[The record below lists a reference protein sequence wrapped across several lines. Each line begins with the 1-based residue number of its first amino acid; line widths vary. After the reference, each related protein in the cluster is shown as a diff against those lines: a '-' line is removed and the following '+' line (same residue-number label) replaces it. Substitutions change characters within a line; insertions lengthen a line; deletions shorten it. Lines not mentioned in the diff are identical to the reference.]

1 MKFSMVMVMILI
13 MYGCTPA
20 QPTNNSIQDIYKYS
34 IPIDFEMKRVAEQ
47 NSFPLATENSNE
59 VPYPTQKNTF
69 EQPPTV
75 GVSLGKE
82 NYSKNLDIDDDGKV
96 VRLSVDDI
104 PLSKFTKLVFGQI
117 LKKNFTMDDSVE
129 KSNKRV
135 TLNLSTPI
143 SKEELLTVIK
153 KIYENNG
160 FYIEQEGSNYFIKSG
175 RTQAQTSDLG
185 TNFFYGSQLP
195 NKLSDNAVV
204 TIFIPYYYVHMNT
217 MEPILKNYLSKGSFS
232 KNMRKK
238 HIFIVR
244 DRVKN
249 LRNLLRLV
257 RTVDVPVMK
266 SKHTSLMTFDYIDVN
281 DFYKNMKQVLPS
293 SGLQIADNVED
304 LGVIIEPIVGLNALF
319 VVADKLEWIDMI
331 KYWKRKLDVIDV
343 NNDSKKVFVYRPKNR
358 IASELKELIEGLF
371 SNNNGQK
378 GRSSLMNSDNND
390 ADDKTT
396 NDTSN
401 KVTNKNKDVS
411 LLSSGDGDD
420 IKVIE
425 DTNRNALVIYTT
437 AKKYKLLLD
446 MLEKLDVLPKQVLIE
461 VTIAELT
468 LKDSLKYGFE
478 WWYKHK
484 GSSSNSVIG
493 TLGGLGLGGTG
504 LMASL
509 VNADN
514 FTMAMNFFAQKNL
527 VNILSSPKI
536 VVMDNQ
542 AASINV
548 GTEVPVLNSSTTT
561 TSASSTD
568 QQLSQSV
575 EYRQTG
581 IILNVT
587 PTIHSGDS
595 LMLQISQVVSDA
607 QENDVS
613 AISSPMI
620 LTRDIST
627 SVVLNSEQTMML
639 GGLIRENK
647 SITDTKVPILG
658 DLPFIK
664 HLFSSSQDSVNK
676 TELII
681 LIKPTILN
689 SEEESSSITNSFKNL
704 LSHDTAE

>member
-20 QPTNNSIQDIYKYS
+20 QPINNSIKDIYKYS
-34 IPIDFEMKRVAEQ
+34 IPIDFEMKHVAEQ
-47 NSFPLATENSNE
+47 NNFPLTTENSNE
-59 VPYPTQKNTF
+59 VSYPTHKNTF
-69 EQPPTV
+69 EQPPIV
-75 GVSLGKE
+75 GVALGKE
-82 NYSKNLDIDDDGKV
+82 NYSKNLDINDDGKV

-117 LKKNFTMDDSVE
+117 LKKNFTMDDGVE

-143 SKEELLTVIK
+143 SKEELLTVVK

-175 RTQAQTSDLG
+175 RAQAQTSDLG

-281 DFYKNMKQVLPS
+281 DFHKNMKQVLPS
-293 SGLQIADNVED
+293 SGLQIADNVEK
-304 LGVIIEPIVGLNALF
+304 LGVIIEPIEGLNALF
-319 VVADKLEWIDMI
+319 VVADKLEWIDII

-371 SNNNGQK
+371 NNGNSQK
-378 GRSSLMNSDNND
+378 RKSLPLKSENND
-390 ADDKTT
+390 GDDKPT
-396 NDTSN
+396 NDTTN
-401 KVTNKNKDVS
+401 KITNKNVS
-411 LLSSGDGDD
+411 FLSSGDGDD

-425 DTNRNALVIYTT
+425 DSNRNALVIYTT
-437 AKKYKLLLD
+437 SKKYKQLLD

-468 LKDSLKYGFE
+468 LKDSLKNGFE

-484 GSSSNSVIG
+484 SSNSNSIVG

-509 VNADN
+509 VNADK

-548 GTEVPVLNSSTTT
+548 GTEVPVLTSSSTT

-658 DLPFIK
+658 DIPFIK
-664 HLFSSSQDSVNK
+664 HLFSSSSDSINK

-689 SEEESSSITNSFKNL
+689 SKEESSSITNSFKNL
-704 LSHDTAE
+704 LSHHTAE